1 MITPAKAEVIV
12 SILSGRIGLDAGEV
26 AADPEASRFAGRT
39 RLQAAEGR
47 AGMQPKPYPEE
58 NGVAIISIVGTL
70 VNRGAWIGASSG
82 LVSYEG
88 VRHQI
93 AEAARDADIKAIILD
108 IHSSGGE
115 ATGAVETAAV
125 VREATARKRVVAV
138 VNSMAASAA
147 YAIASGASEIVTTE
161 TGVSGSIGIVLLHA
175 DHSEQLKKEGVKPT
189 LIFAGAH
196 KVDGNPFEPLPDNVR
211 ADLQAEVNKHYELF
225 LATVEKGRGARL
237 TAEKARAMQGR
248 IKIGEEAVAAGL
260 ADRLGSFDSVLAELQ
275 RPPAGGRPI
284 TPQTRSQHMTHTTT
298 TAAAPAKPK
307 SGLTRLIDAR
317 VAKAKAQEARQ
328 TGEEAPGSAP
338 AGRSGLSRE
347 VDKLLAQGHR
357 PAR

>member
-1 MITPAKAEVIV
+1 MSILAHIADRALNRPLMITPAKAEVIV

-26 AADPEASRFAGRT
+26 VAEPEASRFAGRT

-125 VREATARKRVVAV
+125 VREV
-138 VNSMAASAA
+138 
-147 YAIASGASEIVTTE
+147 EEE
-161 TGVSGSIGIVLLHA
+161 TGLSVVCGALLGWVERFGPDLHYVILDFEVTVLDDADPVAGDDAAEVAWVPLHEVSELDL
-175 DHSEQLKKEGVKPT
+175 
-189 LIFAGAH
+189 
-196 KVDGNPFEPLPDNVR
+196 VDGL
-211 ADLQAEVNKHYELF
+211 AAF
-225 LATVEKGRGARL
+225 LAEH
-237 TAEKARAMQGR
+237 E
-248 IKIGEEAVAAGL
+248 II
-260 ADRLGSFDSVLAELQ
+260 
-275 RPPAGGRPI
+275 
-284 TPQTRSQHMTHTTT
+284 
-298 TAAAPAKPK
+298 
-307 SGLTRLIDAR
+307 RLID
-317 VAKAKAQEARQ
+317 
-328 TGEEAPGSAP
+328 
-338 AGRSGLSRE
+338 
-347 VDKLLAQGHR
+347 
-357 PAR
+357 